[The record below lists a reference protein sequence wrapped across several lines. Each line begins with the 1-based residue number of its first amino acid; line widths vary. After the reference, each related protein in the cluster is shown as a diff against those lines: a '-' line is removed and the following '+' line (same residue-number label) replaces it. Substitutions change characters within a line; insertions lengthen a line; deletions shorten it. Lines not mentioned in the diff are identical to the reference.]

1 MPQIPFTFPPRYR
14 TAIAVL
20 LARRRCTATL
30 LVRIHES
37 PCRQFNAPSP
47 RLHPTPSPTCRCRLS
62 LARQGRQGGKKR
74 SRGVLPYA
82 WQELG
87 IHGDFDQVA
96 HLAQISKADYMAGLE
111 DELE

>member
-1 MPQIPFTFPPRYR
+1 
-14 TAIAVL
+14 
-20 LARRRCTATL
+20 
-30 LVRIHES
+30 
-37 PCRQFNAPSP
+37 
-47 RLHPTPSPTCRCRLS
+47 LS

>member
-1 MPQIPFTFPPRYR
+1 M
-14 TAIAVL
+14 
-20 LARRRCTATL
+20 
-30 LVRIHES
+30 
-37 PCRQFNAPSP
+37 
-47 RLHPTPSPTCRCRLS
+47 S

-111 DELE
+111 EELE